1 MEIYILRH
9 AIAEER
15 RPGRPDEK
23 RALTEEGRRKLRP
36 VLSLARAAGVAP
48 SLILTSPYVRAVQTA
63 EIAAEVLGYKGTIV
77 RTASLIPGSLPE
89 AAWREIR
96 DRRDEQAILLAG
108 HEPLLSALAG
118 YLLGDPELAID
129 FRKGALLRLDIDVSQ
144 REPQGS
150 LQWLL
155 TPRLAAGS

>member
-9 AIAEER
+9 AIAEDR
-15 RPGRPDEK
+15 RAGRPDEE
-23 RALTEEGRRKLRP
+23 RALTEQGRRKLRP
-36 VLSLARAAGVAP
+36 VLERARAAGVSP

-63 EIAAEVLGYKGTIV
+63 EIAGEVLGYKRSIV
-77 RTASLIPGSLPE
+77 QTGALIPGALPQ

-96 DRRDEQAILLAG
+96 ERSGEEAILLAG

-118 YLLGDPELAID
+118 YLLGDSELSID
-129 FRKGALLRLDIDVSQ
+129 FKKGALLRLDVDASQ
-144 REPQGS
+144 REPQGT

-155 TPRLAAGS
+155 TPKLAAG